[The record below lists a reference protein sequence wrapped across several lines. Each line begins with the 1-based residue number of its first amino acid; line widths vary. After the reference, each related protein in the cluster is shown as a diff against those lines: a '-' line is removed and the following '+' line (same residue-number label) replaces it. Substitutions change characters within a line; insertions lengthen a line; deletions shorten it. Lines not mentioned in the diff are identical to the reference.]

1 MDDTSGAV
9 QGGIN
14 MVSANSMMQKG
25 QIIFYDSD
33 KMMCFGVTYFIVKEP
48 EKQMI
53 EVTLAGDEER
63 HFIQSTPEPICMF
76 IETGEE
82 IVKLDPTTMK
92 RIARYNLEKEN
103 EALLKEINERKK
115 EIADIQQKETV
126 LRDRFKKAIS
136 MFKEIMNHGYCDM
149 DDDEDEDEEWEF

>member
-1 MDDTSGAV
+1 M
-9 QGGIN
+9 I
-14 MVSANSMMQKG
+14 QKG

-33 KMMCFGVTYFIVKEP
+33 KMMCFDVTHFMVKEP

-53 EVTLAGDEER
+53 EATLAGDEER
-63 HFIQSTPEPICMF
+63 HFIQSTSEPICMF

-136 MFKEIMNHGYCDM
+136 MFKEIMENGYC
-149 DDDEDEDEEWEF
+149 DDEDEDEDEWE